1 MTVSNKPPDR
11 IGTKSVGGQTRES
24 RKQTKAIS
32 KRILYKTRKHSVDVL
47 GMIRIQLT
55 LRFVFTL
62 LAR

>member
-1 MTVSNKPPDR
+1 MV
-11 IGTKSVGGQTRES
+11 I
-24 RKQTKAIS
+24 IS
-32 KRILYKTRKHSVDVL
+32 KKILYKTRKHSVDVL